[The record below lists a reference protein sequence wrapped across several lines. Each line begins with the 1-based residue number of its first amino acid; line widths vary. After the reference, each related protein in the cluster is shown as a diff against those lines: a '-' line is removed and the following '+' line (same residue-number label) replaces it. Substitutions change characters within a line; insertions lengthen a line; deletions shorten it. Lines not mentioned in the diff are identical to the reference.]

1 MSIFVTLG
9 PQEAE
14 KSTKTECHMFFG
26 TPCNFQTINLG
37 IFNDS
42 EVGPIAGV

>member
-26 TPCNFQTINLG
+26 TPCTFHVDVDNIDVVMNKL
-37 IFNDS
+37 
-42 EVGPIAGV
+42 